1 MDALTHDSTKQ
12 HGRCANAAAK
22 ACAILLGA
30 ITGFGGCAGTPG
42 LIFDPADG
50 VHLWPA
56 PPDKPRVRYVGQL
69 MAERDLKASRGGLG
83 GVSDAIFGKETAAGM
98 VSPLAVCTDGASRVF
113 VSDSGRRGVHVFDL
127 SSRRYE
133 LWPKKGQE
141 AMLGLPVGVAYN
153 AAAGELMVSDA
164 ASHTLVV
171 FDQGGKVVR
180 TIGEAYLT
188 RPCGLVWDAVRQRVI
203 VVDSAAHQVVALD
216 ARGDLVQRLGRRG
229 GGPGEFNFPTYIA
242 QDERG
247 RLYVSDSLNFRVQV
261 LDAALSPVAQF
272 GKKGDMPGYFSQ
284 PKGIAIGP
292 GGRVYVADA
301 NFEAVQVFES
311 DGTLLMTFGREG
323 RGPGEFWLPVGMH
336 VDGNGR
342 IWVADSYNKRVQA
355 FDVLAE
361 SVNVSGEVEE
371 VEGERP

>member
-1 MDALTHDSTKQ
+1 MGERTHDMARRRRR
-12 HGRCANAAAK
+12 GEVAAA
-22 ACAILLGA
+22 ACAGLFGA
-30 ITGFGGCAGTPG
+30 LAGLGGCASTPG
-42 LIFDPADG
+42 LIFDPANG
-50 VHLWPA
+50 VHQWPA
-56 PPDKPRVRYVGQL
+56 PPDTPRVRYVGQL
-69 MAERDLKASRGGLG
+69 MAERDLKGSRGGLG

-127 SSRRYE
+127 STRRYE

-141 AMLGLPVGVAYN
+141 AMLGLPVGLAYK
-153 AAAGELMVSDA
+153 AAASELMVSDA
-164 ASHTLVV
+164 ASHTIVV
-171 FDQGGKVVR
+171 FDPGGKVVR

-188 RPCGLVWDAVRQRVI
+188 RPCGLVWDGARQRVI

-216 ARGDLVQRLGRRG
+216 ARGDLVQRVGRRG
-229 GGPGEFNFPTYIA
+229 GGPGEFNFPTYA
-242 QDERG
+242 ALDERG
-247 RLYVSDSLNFRVQV
+247 RVYVSDSLNFRVQV
-261 LDAALSPVAQF
+261 LDAELRPVSEF

-301 NFEAVQVFES
+301 NFEAVQVFEA

-323 RGPGEFWLPVGMH
+323 RGAGEFWLPVGMH
-336 VDGNGR
+336 VDGGGR

-355 FDVLAE
+355 FDALAE
-361 SVNVSGEVEE
+361 SVNASGETGEL
-371 VEGERP
+371 EGERP